1 MSSFSVVER
10 LLFYCL
16 ACCCFLFGM
25 CGQQEGAETKKVP
38 EFCMMNYGTFYVVVC
53 IYLSDCLF
61 GCKEQ

>member
-10 LLFYCL
+10 LLFIARRADASFS
-16 ACCCFLFGM
+16 ACVGSKKE
-25 CGQQEGAETKKVP
+25 QKQKVP
-38 EFCMMNYGTFYVVVC
+38 EFCMMNYGTFYVIVC